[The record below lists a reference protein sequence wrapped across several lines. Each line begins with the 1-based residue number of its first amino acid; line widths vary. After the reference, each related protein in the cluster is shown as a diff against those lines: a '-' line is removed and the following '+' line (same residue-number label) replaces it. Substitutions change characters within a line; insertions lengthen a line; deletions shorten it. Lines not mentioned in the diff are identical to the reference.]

1 MCHTWDTW
9 RTSRSGIR
17 KGIDRK
23 HNRQTADNF
32 GTTNRDRNKS
42 QMLSKY
48 FGGIVFVPY
57 INCREVASGN
67 GKIIF
72 MRDWTE
78 VVKKKLQWGI

>member
-1 MCHTWDTW
+1 
-9 RTSRSGIR
+9 
-17 KGIDRK
+17 
-23 HNRQTADNF
+23 
-32 GTTNRDRNKS
+32 
-42 QMLSKY
+42 MLSKY

-57 INCREVASGN
+57 INCRAVASGN